1 MKVKQCLHGR
11 KHVTKHGDDDEVE
24 GVGQDEAGYEMSVD
38 SKPQKP
44 ETMNQLYIPPHLL
57 VGTVDKVESGSVEA
71 VVEFSVIWTGG
82 ESGLLYHCDIDKE
95 WEAEEDG
102 EGHDA
107 SQQPRGEG
115 FVTRVPQ
122 PVLALQVPVPLF
134 KFEVE
139 ALFNH
144 PVVKVFAFF
153 KYHRREETFDSL
165 ASVDSA
171 DGDVVEDDCE
181 ENGGDKEEER
191 EEEAGQEVHQNKG
204 RDIFLQSLGVVVG
217 ESHCPQYYNQ
227 REGQRKGGREGGRE
241 REWERERECDIIT
254 LLMKG
259 FIHNI

>member
-24 GVGQDEAGYEMSVD
+24 GVGQGDAGYEMSVD

-44 ETMNQLYIPPHLL
+44 ETMNQLYIPPHLP
-57 VGTVDKVESGSVEA
+57 VGTVDKVEGRSVEA

-82 ESGLLYHCDIDKE
+82 ESGLFYHCDIDKE
-95 WEAEEDG
+95 REAEEKG

-115 FVTRVPQ
+115 LVTRVPQ
-122 PVLALQVPVPLF
+122 PVLALQVLVPLF

-144 PVVKVFAFF
+144 PVVKVFAFL

-241 REWERERECDIIT
+241 RE
-254 LLMKG
+254 
-259 FIHNI
+259 